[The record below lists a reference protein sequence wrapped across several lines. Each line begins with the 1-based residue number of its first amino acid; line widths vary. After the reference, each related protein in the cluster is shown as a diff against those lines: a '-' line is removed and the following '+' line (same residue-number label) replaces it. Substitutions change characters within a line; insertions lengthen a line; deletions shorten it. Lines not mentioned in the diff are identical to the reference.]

1 MKAFPIKLFVIS
13 ILLPLQ
19 VAMAVPVPD
28 NSVVSEQTLRLAMLD
43 LERQDIIK
51 SSAEPSAKKSLSKAK
66 NKQNLSSKKQES
78 KFPSNCLKW
87 SAKQIN
93 HKAKRF
99 DKHITKYSH
108 KYRID
113 KNLVK
118 AIITAE
124 SCFKVKAKSH
134 ANAQGLMQ
142 LIPATARRF
151 GVRNSYS
158 PRQNIHGGIQY
169 LRFLKDRYKGNL
181 KKIIAAYNA
190 GEGAVD
196 KHKGIPPYKETKNY
210 VKNVLNTYV
219 KLNPRIGRVNAV
231 YQVPKMGNKAGRH
244 GWQYNRRLA
253 PHLYKK

>member
-1 MKAFPIKLFVIS
+1 MKVFPIRLFVLS
-13 ILLPLQ
+13 MLLPLQ
-19 VAMAVPVPD
+19 VVMAVPD
-28 NSVVSEQTLRLAMLD
+28 KKAISEQTLRFAMLD
-43 LERQDIIK
+43 LDRQQVTK
-51 SSAEPSAKKSLSKAK
+51 SKAENPRAKKRSSKTKSTTSPKRAK
-66 NKQNLSSKKQES
+66 NTSL
-78 KFPSNCLKW
+78 NCLTW
-87 SAKQIN
+87 SAAQIN

-99 DKHITKYSH
+99 DQYIIKYAH

-113 KNLVK
+113 KDLVK
-118 AIITAE
+118 AIIIAE
-124 SCFKVKAKSH
+124 SCFKVRAKSH

-158 PRQNIHGGIQY
+158 PSQNISGGIKY
-169 LRFLKDRYKGNL
+169 LRFLKDRYKGDL
-181 KKIIAAYNA
+181 KKTIAAYNA

-196 KHKGIPPYKETKNY
+196 RHKGIPPYKETKKY

-219 KLNPRIGRVNAV
+219 KLNPRIGRVYAV

>member
-1 MKAFPIKLFVIS
+1 MKAFSIKLFVLS
-13 ILLPLQ
+13 LLLPLQ
-19 VAMAVPVPD
+19 VAMAVP
-28 NSVVSEQTLRLAMLD
+28 NESTLSEHALRLAMLD
-43 LERQDIIK
+43 LSRLDVTK
-51 SSAEPSAKKSLSKAK
+51 PSVK
-66 NKQNLSSKKQES
+66 NLSSKLSSKS
-78 KFPSNCLKW
+78 KKKKNLRAKRRANKFPSDCLKW
-87 SAKQIN
+87 NAAQIN

-99 DKHITKYSH
+99 DKYITKYAH

-113 KNLVK
+113 KHLVK
-118 AIITAE
+118 AIITTE

-158 PRQNIHGGIQY
+158 PKQNIHGGIRY

-181 KKIIAAYNA
+181 KKTIAAYNA

-196 KHKGIPPYKETKNY
+196 KYKGIPPYKETKKY
-210 VKNVLNTYV
+210 VKNVLKTYL
-219 KLNPRIGRVNAV
+219 KLNPRIGRVYAV
-231 YQVPKMGNKAGRH
+231 YEVPKMGNKAGRH

-253 PHLYKK
+253 PHLYKQ